1 MKHWSQCRS
10 LDTVEHSCPF
20 SVCTTKLVNLSS
32 SAYATG
38 PPKTCPLFCAKAS
51 EASFAFLLLYNSAHV
66 PVADELVIRF
76 SVWSLEKKLVC
87 LNLTPS
93 ISEGKQLSIHFAV
106 LCLGPGRGGGSIK
119 VIRRFKL
126 SVRLEVLQL
135 GFVVVVFFHTSA
147 INCGLKVAINLTYS
161 GNTTQITCDN
171 YV

>member
-1 MKHWSQCRS
+1 MAEGFPVEFCKPISIHKRISRKNTMKHWSQCRS

-66 PVADELVIRF
+66 LVADELVIRF

-106 LCLGPGRGGGSIK
+106 LCLGPGEGGRVHKG
-119 VIRRFKL
+119 
-126 SVRLEVLQL
+126 
-135 GFVVVVFFHTSA
+135 H
-147 INCGLKVAINLTYS
+147 
-161 GNTTQITCDN
+161 
-171 YV
+171 